1 MKLKRVL
8 DKLDK
13 EHSNHPSEIELTLF
27 LNSSLNERDREKVMS
42 HLVECKRCRDI
53 VSETAKML
61 VDEKEKSGRSFQ
73 GLKVVNNIDYRSAKL
88 KILIVGFALLI
99 FFGVPYIDGS
109 RNREFG
115 FKSLPAEKGVIV
127 EGIDRSL
134 QYWSS
139 LLKGFFGNN

>member
-1 MKLKRVL
+1 L
-8 DKLDK
+8 
-13 EHSNHPSEIELTLF
+13 
-27 LNSSLNERDREKVMS
+27 
-42 HLVECKRCRDI
+42 
-53 VSETAKML
+53 
-61 VDEKEKSGRSFQ
+61 
-73 GLKVVNNIDYRSAKL
+73 
-88 KILIVGFALLI
+88 LLI
-99 FFGVPYIDGS
+99 FFGVPYIDDS

>member
-1 MKLKRVL
+1 
-8 DKLDK
+8 
-13 EHSNHPSEIELTLF
+13 
-27 LNSSLNERDREKVMS
+27 
-42 HLVECKRCRDI
+42 
-53 VSETAKML
+53 ML

-99 FFGVPYIDGS
+99 FFGVPYIDDS

-139 LLKGFFGNN
+139 LLKGFFGNKLTFF